1 MPKTQLLD
9 GAVLPTLLGQNLTV
23 RTAFKSLLVHC
34 CQLCPRTVL
43 HLHYQPNVAQF
54 FGFSHRTVAPCEAAL
69 KVCVFDDCACR
80 WPPTSRRRTR
90 TGRSQSGA
98 SCPARLPP
106 TSRSRI
112 SWLAMPSSRSWTA
125 SCFRLRCAFFCVCTS
140 LVLLKTGVC
149 TTCQDVS
156 RARSGGLPSELRGAH
171 IRLMAIR
178 KPAGV
183 HRWRIH
189 HHRRRRRRSRRLPW
203 RSQARGLHRCRWSQS
218 PEPATTP
225 PTLRQPRPRIP
236 HQMRRICRRDP

>member
-1 MPKTQLLD
+1 MPETQLLD

-23 RTAFKSLLVHC
+23 RTTFRCLLVHR
-34 CQLCPRTVL
+34 CQLCPRTVFS
-43 HLHYQPNVAQF
+43 PGDAPMRNAAQI

-90 TGRSQSGA
+90 TGRSRSGA

-125 SCFRLRCAFFCVCTS
+125 SCFRLRCAFFFGCTS

-149 TTCQDVS
+149 TTVQDVLKALS
-156 RARSGGLPSELRGAH
+156 GLPSELRGAH
-171 IRLMAIR
+171 IFI
-178 KPAGV
+178 
-183 HRWRIH
+183 
-189 HHRRRRRRSRRLPW
+189 
-203 RSQARGLHRCRWSQS
+203 
-218 PEPATTP
+218 
-225 PTLRQPRPRIP
+225 
-236 HQMRRICRRDP
+236 